1 MARIISYDRGCCCER
16 EKEREILRGRDSAR
30 RIDATKK
37 ARYESAASR
46 RRGDVPDE
54 SKRERERAF
63 RMLRCRSALC
73 CGRELAAA
81 ASLQLCASPRSIGIP
96 LCMYTCPI
104 PIQKYHFSPLINA
117 LFHKDSFVS

>member
-54 SKRERERAF
+54 SKRERERELFGCCVVA
-63 RMLRCRSALC
+63 LRFVV
-73 CGRELAAA
+73 A
-81 ASLQLCASPRSIGIP
+81 ASSLLRHLSSYARHRGR
-96 LCMYTCPI
+96 
-104 PIQKYHFSPLINA
+104 
-117 LFHKDSFVS
+117 